1 MKKLKF
7 AARILLPFFVLI
19 SLVSCKNLIDT
30 VDILGYKY
38 VLTELNDDNIQ
49 LYQNV
54 AEGHFSY
61 EFIFASSGNG
71 VTRVVV
77 TGAGAS
83 DREETAGTFSV
94 YSDRLTL
101 AFPDE
106 TITLTYTKSNGTLKG
121 KVKLP
126 LIEDSEEGKRFVM
139 DRTKDVTASFRAFA
153 RVD

>member
-19 SLVSCKNLIDT
+19 SLVSIDT

-83 DREETAGTFSV
+83 AREETAGTFSV

-101 AFPDE
+101 TFPDE

-126 LIEDSEEGKRFVM
+126 LIDENGFVM
-139 DRTKDVTASFRAFA
+139 NRTKNVTASFRAFA